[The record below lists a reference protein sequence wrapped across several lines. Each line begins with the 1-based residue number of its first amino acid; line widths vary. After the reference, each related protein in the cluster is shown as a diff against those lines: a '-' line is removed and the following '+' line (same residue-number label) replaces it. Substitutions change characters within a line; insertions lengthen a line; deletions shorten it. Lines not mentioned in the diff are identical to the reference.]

1 MKNYLVLSL
10 LLVNTKTDLL
20 LYVTEIASQVISGE
34 ISSERDGTKKMMKN
48 LNIIQI
54 SHLTFECS

>member
-1 MKNYLVLSL
+1 MVGGLRLISRTGMVM
-10 LLVNTKTDLL
+10 TKI
-20 LYVTEIASQVISGE
+20 ERHMMMGE

>member
-1 MKNYLVLSL
+1 MDLTL
-10 LLVNTKTDLL
+10 LAQKQGRLTITEKLRPVCSK
-20 LYVTEIASQVISGE
+20 VTSGE

-54 SHLTFECS
+54 SHLTFEYS

>member
-1 MKNYLVLSL
+1 MK
-10 LLVNTKTDLL
+10 KTPSDTAKCYDKNLDPKGTD
-20 LYVTEIASQVISGE
+20 YDGDVSTTGE